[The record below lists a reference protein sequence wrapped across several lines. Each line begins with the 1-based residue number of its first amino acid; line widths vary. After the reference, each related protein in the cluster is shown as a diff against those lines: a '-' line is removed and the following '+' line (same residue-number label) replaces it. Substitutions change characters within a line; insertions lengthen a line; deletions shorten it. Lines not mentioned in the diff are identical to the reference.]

1 MAQDMDDELVIPRY
15 NLRSLSK
22 EAHAAIN
29 TSESTNELKPT
40 PVDNIGYINH
50 RLISGI
56 KIQRITRI
64 YANGLAAANHALQI
78 CQLKRS
84 LKENLPK

>member
-22 EAHAAIN
+22 ESHAAIN

-40 PVDNIGYINH
+40 PGDDIGYM
-50 RLISGI
+50 S
-56 KIQRITRI
+56 ITD
-64 YANGLAAANHALQI
+64 
-78 CQLKRS
+78 
-84 LKENLPK
+84 